1 MRAENP
7 PYHQTYIV
15 AWTILS
21 IVLGVGFLGAFFLC
35 NHLLAAGHVVWD
47 LLRYLAS
54 PII

>member
-1 MRAENP
+1 MSAEP
-7 PYHQTYIV
+7 KQYSQLYIN

-21 IVLGVGFLGAFFLC
+21 AAVTTTLFLAYTFGTSLLHFF
-35 NHLLAAGHVVWD
+35 NWIWD

>member
-1 MRAENP
+1 MSDENP
-7 PYHQTYIV
+7 PYSQVYII

-21 IVLGVGFLGAFFLC
+21 IVLGVVFLGMFFLC
-35 NHLLAAGHVVWD
+35 NHLLAAGHIVWD